1 MPLSLG
7 WRPLWLRPAPRR
19 ACTDSAD
26 RLARGYAKRAARD
39 FLLERLGAGPAKA
52 DDLFEE
58 AEQHGIAKITLKRA
72 KKDLGI
78 KSRKTPGKFDGA
90 WTWEL
95 SPDGKVIRLTPQ
107 G

>member
-58 AEQHGIAKITLKRA
+58 AEQHGIG
-72 KKDLGI
+72 DDGQPLGAT
-78 KSRKTPGKFDGA
+78 SEEDH
-90 WTWEL
+90 
-95 SPDGKVIRLTPQ
+95 Q
-107 G
+107 GSA